1 MKAQLK
7 KDDKV
12 IVISGKHKGD
22 TGAVLSVDRER
33 GRVLIDGVN
42 KVKRHMKPGP
52 GAQEGSIKEVERPL
66 PLAKV
71 AKYIEKD
78 GGGQ

>member
-1 MKAQLK
+1 MKTQLK

-12 IVISGKHKGD
+12 IVLWGKHKGA
-22 TGAVLSVDRER
+22 TGQVLSVDRDR
-33 GRVLIDGVN
+33 GRVLVEGVN
-42 KVKRHMKPGP
+42 KVKRHVKPGP
-52 GAQEGSIKEVERPL
+52 GGQEGSIKEMERPL

-71 AKYIEKD
+71 AKYLDKD